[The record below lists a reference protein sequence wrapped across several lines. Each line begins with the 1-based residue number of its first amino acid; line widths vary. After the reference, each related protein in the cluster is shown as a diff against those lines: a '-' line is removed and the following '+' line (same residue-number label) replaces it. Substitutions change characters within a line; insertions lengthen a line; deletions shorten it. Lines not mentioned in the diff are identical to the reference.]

1 VVVSLVHTSL
11 GSSYLIAHDDLEV
24 LDIYV
29 AQLTDLLVD
38 VTLRHD
44 FISAGRD
51 GLIQGQLSHPD
62 NPDHIFES
70 ASANK
75 IRDYSDTYHSNSQ
88 VPFLLEC
95 MSTLG
100 RIHGEFLRLLF
111 FFSNKQADDY
121 LEALVYQQHKQ
132 EEVRKKS
139 RVLPPHQCLLPANP

>member
-70 ASANK
+70 A
-75 IRDYSDTYHSNSQ
+75 
-88 VPFLLEC
+88 
-95 MSTLG
+95 
-100 RIHGEFLRLLF
+100 RL
-111 FFSNKQADDY
+111 
-121 LEALVYQQHKQ
+121 
-132 EEVRKKS
+132 
-139 RVLPPHQCLLPANP
+139 